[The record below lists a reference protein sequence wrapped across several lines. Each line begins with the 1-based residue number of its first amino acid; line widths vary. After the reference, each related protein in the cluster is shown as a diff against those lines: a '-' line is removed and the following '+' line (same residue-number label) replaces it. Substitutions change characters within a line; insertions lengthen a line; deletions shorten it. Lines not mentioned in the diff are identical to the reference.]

1 MNRRAAFTLIEL
13 LVVAG
18 IFASLFGLVLVGV
31 RPGAAGE
38 VRRAAQSLVSAILA
52 AQSRAIGNPAGA
64 GLIFEPDG
72 AARSV
77 TTVAAADM
85 LPLIAGSCTSGMP
98 PADRSATTASV
109 TITPSNAGAGDLAS
123 GYRIQF
129 GRSAPGQAAA
139 PWMGF
144 SGGSTVSLR
153 TTNGQTGQNTIW
165 PEPGPGGLPVV
176 IARYPAKG
184 EMLVDL
190 GKPVAL
196 DLGNS
201 GIGDGA
207 GFDATW
213 SNLANKGPIGLTF
226 DSVGGLDAVM
236 QQLLG
241 AGTATVTHPL
251 SPVYLLV
258 APRREVEAGTA
269 LASQQ
274 ALWVVI
280 HPQTGRVSVSSN
292 VPQTGT
298 GADALRAARA
308 KARAQAVIGK

>member
-1 MNRRAAFTLIEL
+1 MNRRSGFTLVEL

-18 IFASLFGLVLVGV
+18 ILATLFGLMLNGF
-31 RPGAAGE
+31 RPDASGQ
-38 VRRAAQSLVSAILA
+38 VRRDAQSIVSAILA

-64 GLIFEPDG
+64 GLILEPAG
-72 AARSV
+72 ATRAV
-77 TTVAAADM
+77 ATVSAADM
-85 LPLIAGSCTSGMP
+85 LPLIMGTCTGGVP
-98 PADRSATTASV
+98 PSNRSATTASV
-109 TITPSNAGAGDLAS
+109 TISPSNAGSGELAS

-139 PWMGF
+139 PWMNF
-144 SGGSTVSLR
+144 SGGATVSFR
-153 TTNGQTGQNTIW
+153 TASGQNPQNTIW
-165 PEPGPGGLPVV
+165 PELGAGLPVV

-184 EMLVDL
+184 EVLVDL
-190 GKPVAL
+190 AKTVAI
-196 DLGNS
+196 DLGYS

-207 GFDATW
+207 GFDAVW
-213 SNLANKGPIGLTF
+213 SDLSTKGAIGLTF

-236 QQLLG
+236 QQI
-241 AGTATVTHPL
+241 GTGNAAATHPL

-258 APRREVEAGTA
+258 APRKEVEAGTA
-269 LASQQ
+269 LASDQ

-298 GADALRAARA
+298 DATALRDARA

>member
-1 MNRRAAFTLIEL
+1 MSRRAAFTLVEL

-18 IFASLFGLVLVGV
+18 IFASLFGLVLAGV
-31 RPGAAGE
+31 RPGAGGE
-38 VRRAAQSLVSAILA
+38 VRRAAQSIVSAILA
-52 AQSRAIGNPAGA
+52 TQGRALGNPAGA

-72 AARSV
+72 AAVS
-77 TTVAAADM
+77 AADM
-85 LPLIAGSCTSGMP
+85 LPLITGSCTSGMP

-109 TITPSNAGAGDLAS
+109 TITPSNAAAGELAS

-153 TTNGQTGQNTIW
+153 TANGQTAQNTIW
-165 PEPGPGGLPVV
+165 PEPGPGGLPVL

-184 EMLVDL
+184 EMLVALTKNVAIDL
-190 GKPVAL
+190 RF
-196 DLGNS
+196 S

-207 GFDATW
+207 NFDNAW
-213 SNLANKGPIGLTF
+213 SNLSNKGPIGLTF
-226 DSVGGLDAVM
+226 DSVGGVDAVM

-258 APRREVEAGTA
+258 APRKEVEAGTA
-269 LASQQ
+269 LASDR

-298 GADALRAARA
+298 DATALRDARA

>member
-1 MNRRAAFTLIEL
+1 MNRRAAFTLVEL

-52 AQSRAIGNPAGA
+52 TQARALGNPAGA

-85 LPLIAGSCTSGMP
+85 LPLITGSCTSGMP

-153 TTNGQTGQNTIW
+153 TANGQTAQNTIW

-196 DLGNS
+196 DLGSS

-207 GFDATW
+207 SFDATW

-241 AGTATVTHPL
+241 ATATVTHPL

-269 LASQQ
+269 LASDR

-298 GADALRAARA
+298 DATALRAARA

>member
-1 MNRRAAFTLIEL
+1 MNRRAAFTLVEL

-18 IFASLFGLVLVGV
+18 IFASLFGLVLVGA
-31 RPGAAGE
+31 RPGASGQ

-52 AQSRAIGNPAGA
+52 TQSRAIGNPAGA

-77 TTVAAADM
+77 TTVSAADM
-85 LPLIAGSCTSGMP
+85 LPLIMGTCTNGIP
-98 PADRSATTASV
+98 PSDRSATTASV
-109 TITPSNAGAGDLAS
+109 TITPSNAAAGELAS

-129 GRSAPGQAAA
+129 GRSTPGQAAA

-144 SGGSTVSLR
+144 SGGSAVSLR
-153 TTNGQTGQNTIW
+153 TANGQTAQNTIW
-165 PEPGPGGLPVV
+165 PEPGPGGLPVL

-190 GKPVAL
+190 TKNVAL
-196 DLGNS
+196 DLGSS

-207 GFDATW
+207 NFDATW
-213 SNLANKGPIGLTF
+213 SNLASKGPIGLTF
-226 DSVGGLDAVM
+226 DSVGGVDAVM

-258 APRREVEAGTA
+258 APRKEVEAGTA
-269 LASQQ
+269 LASDQ

-298 GADALRAARA
+298 DATALRAARA

>member
-52 AQSRAIGNPAGA
+52 TQARALGNPAGA

>member
-13 LVVAG
+13 LIVAG

-52 AQSRAIGNPAGA
+52 TQARALGNPAGA
-64 GLIFEPDG
+64 GLILEPNG
-72 AARSV
+72 AVGSV
-77 TTVAAADM
+77 TAVSAADM
-85 LPLIAGSCTSGMP
+85 LPLITGSCSSGMP

-109 TITPSNAGAGDLAS
+109 TITPSNAGAGELAS

-129 GRSAPGQAAA
+129 GRSAPGQPAA

-153 TTNGQTGQNTIW
+153 TANGQTGHTTIW

-196 DLGNS
+196 DLRYS

-207 GFDATW
+207 GFDTTW

-258 APRREVEAGTA
+258 APRRDVEAGMA
-269 LASQQ
+269 LASDR
-274 ALWVVI
+274 ALWVAI

-292 VPQTGT
+292 VPQSGT
-298 GADALRAARA
+298 DANALRDARA

>member
-52 AQSRAIGNPAGA
+52 TQARALGNPAGA

-241 AGTATVTHPL
+241 ATATVTHPL

>member
-1 MNRRAAFTLIEL
+1 MSRRAAFTLIEL

-18 IFASLFGLVLVGV
+18 IFASLFGLVLVGA
-31 RPGAAGE
+31 RPGASGQ

-52 AQSRAIGNPAGA
+52 TQSRAIGNPAGA

-77 TTVAAADM
+77 TTVSAADM
-85 LPLIAGSCTSGMP
+85 LPLIMGSCTSGMP
-98 PADRSATTASV
+98 PSDRSATTASV
-109 TITPSNAGAGDLAS
+109 TISPSNAAAGELAS

-153 TTNGQTGQNTIW
+153 VANGQTGQNTIW
-165 PEPGPGGLPVV
+165 PEPGPGGLPVL

-190 GKPVAL
+190 TKNVAL
-196 DLGNS
+196 DLGSS

-207 GFDATW
+207 NFDATW
-213 SNLANKGPIGLTF
+213 SNLSNKGPIGLTF
-226 DSVGGLDAVM
+226 DSVGGVDAVM

-258 APRREVEAGTA
+258 APRKEVEAGTA
-269 LASQQ
+269 LASDQ

-298 GADALRAARA
+298 DATALRAARA

>member
-1 MNRRAAFTLIEL
+1 MNRRAAFTLVEL

-18 IFASLFGLVLVGV
+18 IFASLFGLVLAGV
-31 RPGAAGE
+31 RPSAAGE
-38 VRRAAQSLVSAILA
+38 VRRTAQSIVSVILA
-52 AQSRAIGNPAGA
+52 TQGRALGNPAGA
-64 GLIFEPDG
+64 GLILDPDG
-72 AARSV
+72 AARTV
-77 TTVAAADM
+77 TTVSAADM
-85 LPLIAGSCTSGMP
+85 LPLIVGTCTNGMP
-98 PADRSATTASV
+98 PSDRSLPTASV
-109 TITPSNAGAGDLAS
+109 TITPSNAGAGELGN

-129 GRSAPGQAAA
+129 GRSGSGQAAA

-153 TTNGQTGQNTIW
+153 TANGQTGQNTIW
-165 PEPGPGGLPVV
+165 PERGPGDLPVV

-190 GKPVAL
+190 PKNVAI

-201 GIGDGA
+201 GIGDG
-207 GFDATW
+207 GNFDATW
-213 SNLANKGPIGLTF
+213 SNLASKGPIGLTF
-226 DSVGGLDAVM
+226 DSVGGVDAVM

-241 AGTATVTHPL
+241 AGGATVTHPL
-251 SPVYLLV
+251 SPFYLLV
-258 APRREVEAGTA
+258 APRKEVEAGTA
-269 LASQQ
+269 LASEQ

-298 GADALRAARA
+298 DADALRAARA

>member
-64 GLIFEPDG
+64 GLILDPDG
-72 AARSV
+72 AARAVSAV
-77 TTVAAADM
+77 SAADM
-85 LPLIAGSCTSGMP
+85 LPLIAGSCTNGMP
-98 PADRSATTASV
+98 PADRSATIASV
-109 TITPSNAGAGDLAS
+109 TISPSNAGLGDLAS

-201 GIGDGA
+201 GIGDGDS
-207 GFDATW
+207 FDATW

-226 DSVGGLDAVM
+226 DSVGGLDAIM

>member
-1 MNRRAAFTLIEL
+1 MNRRAAFTLVEL

-18 IFASLFGLVLVGV
+18 IFATLFGLVLAGV
-31 RPGAAGE
+31 RPGPAGE
-38 VRRAAQSLVSAILA
+38 VRRAAQSIVSAILA
-52 AQSRAIGNPAGA
+52 TQGRALGNPAGA

-72 AARSV
+72 AAVS
-77 TTVAAADM
+77 AADM
-85 LPLIAGSCTSGMP
+85 LPLITGSCTSGMP
-98 PADRSATTASV
+98 PADRSAATASV
-109 TITPSNAGAGDLAS
+109 TITPSNAGAGELAS

-139 PWMGF
+139 PWMRF

-153 TTNGQTGQNTIW
+153 SANGQNSQNTIW
-165 PEPGPGGLPVV
+165 PEPGTGGLPVV

-196 DLGNS
+196 DLRFS

-207 GFDATW
+207 SFDATW
-213 SNLANKGPIGLTF
+213 SDLSNKGPIGLTF
-226 DSVGGLDAVM
+226 DSVGGVDAVM

-269 LASQQ
+269 LASDR
-274 ALWVVI
+274 ALWVAI

-298 GADALRAARA
+298 DATALRDARA

>member
-13 LVVAG
+13 LIVAG

-52 AQSRAIGNPAGA
+52 TQARALGNPAGA
-64 GLIFEPDG
+64 GLILEPNG
-72 AARSV
+72 AVGSV
-77 TTVAAADM
+77 TAVSAADM
-85 LPLIAGSCTSGMP
+85 LPLITGSCSSGMP

-109 TITPSNAGAGDLAS
+109 TITPSNAGAGELAS

-129 GRSAPGQAAA
+129 GRSAPGQPAA

-153 TTNGQTGQNTIW
+153 TANGQTAQNTIW
-165 PEPGPGGLPVV
+165 PESGPGGLPVV

-190 GKPVAL
+190 GKPAAL
-196 DLGNS
+196 DLRYS

-226 DSVGGLDAVM
+226 DSVGGVDAVM

-258 APRREVEAGTA
+258 APRRDVEAGTA
-269 LASQQ
+269 LASDR
-274 ALWVVI
+274 ALWVAI

-298 GADALRAARA
+298 DPTALRDARA

>member
-1 MNRRAAFTLIEL
+1 MTRRAAFTLVEL

-18 IFASLFGLVLVGV
+18 IFASLFGLVLAGV
-31 RPGAAGE
+31 RPSAAGE
-38 VRRAAQSLVSAILA
+38 VRRTAQSIVSVILA
-52 AQSRAIGNPAGA
+52 TQGRALGNPAGA
-64 GLIFEPDG
+64 GLILDPAG
-72 AARSV
+72 AEVS
-77 TTVAAADM
+77 AADM
-85 LPLIAGSCTSGMP
+85 LPLITGTCTSGMP
-98 PADRSATTASV
+98 PADRSLPTASV
-109 TITPSNAGAGDLAS
+109 TISPSNADPGELAN

-153 TTNGQTGQNTIW
+153 TANGQTGQNTIW
-165 PEPGPGGLPVV
+165 PEPGPGGLPVL

-190 GKPVAL
+190 PKTVAV

-213 SNLANKGPIGLTF
+213 SNLSNKGPIGMTF
-226 DSVGGLDAVM
+226 DGVGGVDAVM

-241 AGTATVTHPL
+241 VGTATVTHPL

-258 APRREVEAGTA
+258 APQKEVEAGTA
-269 LASQQ
+269 LASEQ

-298 GADALRAARA
+298 DATALRAARA

>member
-18 IFASLFGLVLVGV
+18 IFASLFGLVLVGA

-38 VRRAAQSLVSAILA
+38 VRRAAQSIVSAILA
-52 AQSRAIGNPAGA
+52 TQSRALGNPAGA
-64 GLIFEPDG
+64 GLILDPAG
-72 AARSV
+72 AEVS
-77 TTVAAADM
+77 AADM
-85 LPLIAGSCTSGMP
+85 LPLITGSCTSGMP
-98 PADRSATTASV
+98 PDDRSATTASV
-109 TITPSNAGAGDLAS
+109 TITPSNAAAGELAS

-153 TTNGQTGQNTIW
+153 TANGQTGQNTIW
-165 PEPGPGGLPVV
+165 PEPGPGGLPVL

-190 GKPVAL
+190 TKNVAL
-196 DLGNS
+196 DLRNS

-207 GFDATW
+207 GFDPNW

-226 DSVGGLDAVM
+226 DSVGGVDAVM

-258 APRREVEAGTA
+258 AARKEVEAGTA
-269 LASQQ
+269 LASEQ

-292 VPQTGT
+292 VPQTST
-298 GADALRAARA
+298 DATALRAARA
-308 KARAQAVIGK
+308 KARAQALIGK

>member
-18 IFASLFGLVLVGV
+18 IFATLFGLVLAGV

-38 VRRAAQSLVSAILA
+38 VRRAAQSIVSAILA

-72 AARSV
+72 AAVS
-77 TTVAAADM
+77 AADM
-85 LPLIAGSCTSGMP
+85 LPLITGSCTSGMP
-98 PADRSATTASV
+98 PADRSAATASV
-109 TITPSNAGAGDLAS
+109 TITPSNAGAGELAS

-153 TTNGQTGQNTIW
+153 SANGQNSQNTIW

-190 GKPVAL
+190 TKTVAL
-196 DLGNS
+196 DLRFS

-207 GFDATW
+207 SFDATW
-213 SNLANKGPIGLTF
+213 SDLSNKGPIGLTF
-226 DSVGGLDAVM
+226 DSVGGVDAVM

-258 APRREVEAGTA
+258 APRKEVESGTA

-292 VPQTGT
+292 VPQTDT
-298 GADALRAARA
+298 GKDALRDARA

>member
-1 MNRRAAFTLIEL
+1 MNRRAAFTLVEL

-38 VRRAAQSLVSAILA
+38 VRRAAQSIVSAILA
-52 AQSRAIGNPAGA
+52 TQSRALGNPAGA

-72 AARSV
+72 AAVS
-77 TTVAAADM
+77 AADM
-85 LPLIAGSCTSGMP
+85 LPLITGSCTSGMP
-98 PADRSATTASV
+98 PADRSAATASV
-109 TITPSNAGAGDLAS
+109 TITPSNAGAGELAS

-153 TTNGQTGQNTIW
+153 TANGQTGQNTIW

-196 DLGNS
+196 DLRLS

-207 GFDATW
+207 SFDATW
-213 SNLANKGPIGLTF
+213 SDLANKGPIGLTF
-226 DSVGGLDAVM
+226 DSVGGVDAVM

-258 APRREVEAGTA
+258 APRKEVEAGTA
-269 LASQQ
+269 LASDQ

-298 GADALRAARA
+298 DATALRAARA

>member
-18 IFASLFGLVLVGV
+18 IFATLFGLVLAGV

-38 VRRAAQSLVSAILA
+38 VRRAAQSIVSAILA
-52 AQSRAIGNPAGA
+52 AQARALGNPAGA

-72 AARSV
+72 TAVS
-77 TTVAAADM
+77 AADM
-85 LPLIAGSCTSGMP
+85 LPLITGSCTSGMP
-98 PADRSATTASV
+98 PSDPSATTASV
-109 TITPSNAGAGDLAS
+109 TISPANASATDLAN

-153 TTNGQTGQNTIW
+153 TANGQTAQNTIW

-190 GKPVAL
+190 GRNVAL
-196 DLGNS
+196 DLGSS

-298 GADALRAARA
+298 DADSLRAARA